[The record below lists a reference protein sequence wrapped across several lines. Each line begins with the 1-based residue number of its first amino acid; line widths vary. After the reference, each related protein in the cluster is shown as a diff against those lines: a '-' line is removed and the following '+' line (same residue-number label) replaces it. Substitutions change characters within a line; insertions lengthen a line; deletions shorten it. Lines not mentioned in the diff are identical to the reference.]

1 VNSTF
6 CVAASVYLEPGDQ
19 VTLSG
24 SRVVASVSPVSTTG
38 PPGRRVDGLFDY
50 DYNLII
56 WISVNFGKLAT
67 FGVDSDS
74 HAV

>member
-1 VNSTF
+1 M
-6 CVAASVYLEPGDQ
+6 
-19 VTLSG
+19 SG
-24 SRVVASVSPVSTTG
+24 CQPSDYHCTTTG